1 MSFSSSKLLV
11 TGAGG
16 QLGRRVVELLLD
28 AGASDI
34 VATSRDPSKLADL
47 AARGVEVRKADFDD
61 PASLPA
67 AFAGIE
73 RLLLISTDS
82 LGAPGQRI
90 AQHRAAVAA
99 AVAAGVK
106 HIAYTSAPSPRPQD
120 GGGVLDDHF
129 WSEQAVIASGL
140 DWTLLRHNL
149 YAETILMG
157 AGHAVAE
164 GQLVTATNGQGRS
177 YVTREDCARVDAA
190 ALLTTTGR
198 QILDVNGPE
207 AVTQDKLAALLA
219 EISGRP
225 VSHVDV
231 SADQLRAGLIGAGL
245 PPFVAGLLVDFD
257 VAASQGYHAVL
268 APTVKTLTGREPG
281 SVRDF
286 LLANKAA
293 LG

>member
-11 TGAGG
+11 TGEGG
-16 QLGRRVVELLLD
+16 QLGHRVVELLLE
-28 AGASDI
+28 AGATNV

-47 AARGVEVRKADFDD
+47 AARGVEVREADFDD

-67 AFAGIE
+67 AFAGVE
-73 RLLLISTDS
+73 RVLLISTDS
-82 LGAPGQRI
+82 LGQPGRRI

-120 GGGVLDDHF
+120 SGGVLDDHF

-157 AGHAVAE
+157 AGHAVAS
-164 GQLVTATNGQGRS
+164 GQLITATGGRGRA
-177 YVTREDCARVDAA
+177 YVTREDCARADAA
-190 ALLTTTGR
+190 ALLSATGH

-207 AVTQDKLAALLA
+207 AVTQDQLAALLA
-219 EISGRP
+219 EASGRP
-225 VSHVDV
+225 VAHVDV
-231 SADQLRAGLIGAGL
+231 SADQLRAGLLVAGL
-245 PPFVAGLLVDFD
+245 PSFVAGLLVDFD

-268 APTVKTLTGREPG
+268 APTVKALTGREPG

>member
-16 QLGRRVVELLLD
+16 QLGRRVVELLLE
-28 AGASDI
+28 AGATNV
-34 VATSRDPSKLADL
+34 VAASRDPSKLADL

-67 AFAGIE
+67 AFAGAE

-99 AVAAGVK
+99 AVTAGVK
-106 HIAYTSAPSPRPQD
+106 HIAYTSGPSPYPRD
-120 GGGVLDDHF
+120 SGGVLDDHF

-149 YAETILMG
+149 YAEVILMG
-157 AGHAVAE
+157 AGQAVAS
-164 GQLVTATNGQGRS
+164 GQLFTATGGMGRS

-190 ALLTTTGR
+190 VLLTATGR
-198 QILDVNGPE
+198 QILDVSGPE

-219 EISGRP
+219 EASGRP
-225 VSHVDV
+225 VAHIDV
-231 SADQLRAGLIGAGL
+231 SADQLRAGLTGAGL
-245 PPFVAGLLVDFD
+245 PPFLADVLVDFD
-257 VAASQGYHAVL
+257 VAASQGYHALL
-268 APTVKTLTGREPG
+268 APTVKALTGREPG

-293 LG
+293 L

>member
-16 QLGRRVVELLLD
+16 QLGRRVVELLLE
-28 AGASDI
+28 AGATNV

-67 AFAGIE
+67 VFAGVE

-82 LGAPGQRI
+82 LGAPGQRV

-106 HIAYTSAPSPRPQD
+106 HIAYTSGPSPYPRD

-129 WSEQAVIASGL
+129 WSEQAVIASAL

-149 YAETILMG
+149 YAEVILMG
-157 AGHAVAE
+157 AGQAVAS
-164 GQLVTATNGQGRS
+164 GQLFTATGGQGRS

-190 ALLTTTGR
+190 ALLTATGR
-198 QILDVNGPE
+198 QILDVSGPE

-219 EISGRP
+219 EASGRP
-225 VSHVDV
+225 VAHIDV
-231 SADQLRAGLIGAGL
+231 SADQLRAGLTGAGL
-245 PPFVAGLLVDFD
+245 PPFLADVLVDFD
-257 VAASQGYHAVL
+257 VAASQGYHALL
-268 APTVKTLTGREPG
+268 APTVKALTGREPG

-286 LLANKAA
+286 LFANKAA

>member
-16 QLGRRVVELLLD
+16 QLGRRVVELLLE

-67 AFAGIE
+67 AFAGAE

-106 HIAYTSAPSPRPQD
+106 HIAYTSGPSPYPRD

-140 DWTLLRHNL
+140 DWTVLRHNL
-149 YAETILMG
+149 YAEVILMG
-157 AGHAVAE
+157 AGQAVAS
-164 GQLVTATNGQGRS
+164 GQLFSATDGQGRS
-177 YVTREDCARVDAA
+177 YVTREDCARADAA
-190 ALLTTTGR
+190 ALLSATGR

-207 AVTQDKLAALLA
+207 AVTQDQLAALLA

-225 VSHVDV
+225 VSHIGV
-231 SADQLRAGLIGAGL
+231 SADQLRAGLLGAGL
-245 PPFVAGLLVDFD
+245 PPFMADVLVDFD
-257 VAASQGYHAVL
+257 VVASQGYHALL
-268 APTVKTLTGREPG
+268 APTVKALTGREPG

>member
-1 MSFSSSKLLV
+1 MSFPSSKLLV

-16 QLGRRVVELLLD
+16 HLGRRVVELLLD
-28 AGASDI
+28 AGATNI
-34 VATSRDPSKLADL
+34 VAASRDPSKLADL
-47 AARGVEVRKADFDD
+47 AARGVETRRADFDD
-61 PASLPA
+61 PASLQA
-67 AFAGIE
+67 AFAGVE
-73 RLLLISTDS
+73 RLLLVSTDAV
-82 LGAPGQRI
+82 GQPGQRI

-106 HIAYTSAPSPRPQD
+106 HIVYTSAPSPRPQAE
-120 GGGVLDDHF
+120 GGVLDDHF
-129 WSEQAVIASGL
+129 WSEQAIIASGL

-149 YAETILMG
+149 YAENILMG
-157 AGHAVAE
+157 AGQAVVS
-164 GQLVTATNGQGRS
+164 GQVFTATGGMGRS

-190 ALLTTTGR
+190 ALLTATGR

-207 AVTQDKLAALLA
+207 AVTQDQVAALLA
-219 EISGRP
+219 EVSGRP
-225 VSHVDV
+225 VAHIAV
-231 SADQLRAGLIGAGL
+231 SDDQLRAGLIGAGL

-268 APTVKTLTGREPG
+268 APTVKALTGREPG
-281 SVRDF
+281 SVREF

>member
-28 AGASDI
+28 AGASDV

-67 AFAGIE
+67 AFAGAE

-99 AVAAGVK
+99 AVEAGVK
-106 HIAYTSAPSPRPQD
+106 HIAYTSGPSPYPRD

-140 DWTLLRHNL
+140 NWTVLRHNL
-149 YAETILMG
+149 YAEVILMG
-157 AGHAVAE
+157 AGPAIAS
-164 GQLVTATNGQGRS
+164 GQLVTATGGQGRS
-177 YVTREDCARVDAA
+177 YVSREDCARVDAA
-190 ALLTTTGR
+190 ALLSATGR

-207 AVTQDKLAALLA
+207 AVTQDQVAALLA
-219 EISGRP
+219 EVSGRP
-225 VSHVDV
+225 VTHIGV
-231 SADQLRAGLIGAGL
+231 SADQLRDGLIGAGL

-257 VAASQGYHAVL
+257 VAAAQGYHALL

>member
-1 MSFSSSKLLV
+1 MSFSASKLLV

-28 AGASDI
+28 AGATDV
-34 VATSRDPSKLADL
+34 VAASRDPSKLADL

-67 AFAGIE
+67 AFAGVE

-90 AQHRAAVAA
+90 AQHRAAVTA
-99 AVAAGVK
+99 AVAAGVQ
-106 HIAYTSAPSPRPQD
+106 HIAYTSAPSPQPQV

-157 AGHAVAE
+157 AGQAVAS
-164 GQLVTATNGQGRS
+164 GQLVTATGEQGRS

-190 ALLTTTGR
+190 ALLTATGR

-207 AVTQDKLAALLA
+207 ALTQDALAALLA

-225 VSHVDV
+225 VSHIAVGP
-231 SADQLRAGLIGAGL
+231 DQLREGLIGAGL

-257 VAASQGYHAVL
+257 VAAAQGYHAVL
-268 APTVKTLTGREPG
+268 APTVQALTGREPG

>member
-16 QLGRRVVELLLD
+16 QLGRRVVELLLE

-67 AFAGIE
+67 AFADVE
-73 RLLLISTDS
+73 RVLLISTDS
-82 LGAPGQRI
+82 LGQPGQRI
-90 AQHRAAVAA
+90 AQQRAAVAA

-164 GQLVTATNGQGRS
+164 GQLVTATGGQGRS

-190 ALLTTTGR
+190 ALLTATGR

-231 SADQLRAGLIGAGL
+231 GADQLRAGLIGAGL

-293 LG
+293 L

>member
-28 AGASDI
+28 AGASDV

-67 AFAGIE
+67 AFAGAE

-99 AVAAGVK
+99 AVEAGVK
-106 HIAYTSAPSPRPQD
+106 HIAYTSGPSPYPRD

-140 DWTLLRHNL
+140 NWTVLRHNL
-149 YAETILMG
+149 YAEVILMG
-157 AGHAVAE
+157 AGQAVAS
-164 GQLVTATNGQGRS
+164 GQLVTATGGQGRS
-177 YVTREDCARVDAA
+177 YVSREDCARVDAA
-190 ALLTTTGR
+190 ALLSATGR

-207 AVTQDKLAALLA
+207 AVTQDQVAALLA
-219 EISGRP
+219 EVSGRP
-225 VSHVDV
+225 VTHIGV
-231 SADQLRAGLIGAGL
+231 SADQLRDGLIGAGL

-257 VAASQGYHAVL
+257 VAAAQGYHALL